1 MSYLHIGLI
10 CLMFSFSAHAQRF
23 IQVPVFDLKATE
35 FVDTWELV
43 TGLEDKKIE
52 LDCTSF
58 LNGLNF
64 YQLKSSGEKELL
76 EGIFLYHHECKELG
90 DRIYQLTSREQPLCL
105 KSYPEIPDFE
115 ISKDWKHCPAGL
127 SRAK

>member
-1 MSYLHIGLI
+1 MSYLRIGLI
-10 CLMFSFSAHAQRF
+10 CLVFSLSAKAQRF
-23 IQVPVFDLKATE
+23 IQVPVFDFKATE

-43 TGLEDKKIE
+43 TGIRDKKIE

-64 YQLKSSGEKELL
+64 YQVGSHGEKELI
-76 EGIFLYHHECKELG
+76 EGIFLYHHECQELG
-90 DRIYQLTSREQPLCL
+90 SRIYQLTSREQPLCL
-105 KSYPEIPDFE
+105 VSYPDIPDFD

-127 SRAK
+127 SQGK